1 MVTLESRQE
10 SFTVFAKEVEPR
22 LRHALTAV
30 FGQERARDAT
40 AEALAYG
47 WEHWDRVRV
56 MENPAGYLYRVGR
69 NAHKMRR
76 VHPEFLPV
84 PNPRLPD
91 VEPGLPKAIARL
103 SEKQRTAVLLCYGLG
118 WTRQEVADLL
128 GVSINSVGAHLSRGL
143 DKLRSYLG
151 VMIDG

>member
-1 MVTLESRQE
+1 MVTLESKQE
-10 SFTVFAKEVEPR
+10 SFTVFAKQVEPR

-30 FGQERARDAT
+30 FGQEKARDAT

-56 MENPAGYLYRVGR
+56 MENPAGYLYRIGR
-69 NAHKMRR
+69 RALKVRR
-76 VHPEFLPV
+76 VRPEFLPV
-84 PNPRLPD
+84 PNPRSPD
-91 VEPGLPKAIARL
+91 IEPALPKAMARL
-103 SEKQRTAVLLCYGLG
+103 SEQQRTAVLLCYGLE

-143 DKLRSYLG
+143 AKLRSHLG
-151 VMIDG
+151 VILDD